1 MEFVPQAVN
10 IPQNRTAR
18 SPAKIRLIMMMF
30 PSFPGICLSGT
41 ASAETVNDRL
51 AAVDGEG
58 MFIPEMRENL
68 LHERT
73 VHVDQLPASAAFEM
87 EMQGTSGGIELITGT
102 LTAAAGKF
110 FEFSLFCESRK
121 CPENGRFSGVHLP
134 DKITCGKTAIRIL
147 REKAEDSVALS
158 GTIRCFFCHKE
169 FT

>member
-1 MEFVPQAVN
+1 
-10 IPQNRTAR
+10 
-18 SPAKIRLIMMMF
+18 MMF

-51 AAVDGEG
+51 TAVNGEG
-58 MFIPEMRENL
+58 MFVPEMRENL

-73 VHVDQLPASAAFEM
+73 FHVDQLPASAAFEM

-110 FEFSLFCESRK
+110 FEFSFFRKSRK
-121 CPENGRFSGVHLP
+121 RTENGRFSGVHLS
-134 DKITCGKTAIRIL
+134 DEVARGKTAVRML
-147 REKAEDSVALS
+147 REKAEDPIALS

-169 FT
+169 FTRNQK